1 MSAKAKQEAALAIV
15 DGTRNIRRYVA
26 SNEEIYDLILKYIGD
41 NDNHPMSATML
52 HQIGEI
58 QEACMRRWGVK
69 DERSV
74 AKISDLLGFL
84 WRKGLLVRHWNNEAG
99 SKTRYAYNIKL
110 NYLPSKK
117 AEPKPP
123 PNPKIA
129 EVKVNEGTQIEEIGD
144 ELHIRG
150 KYFHITIKRTNRKEE
165 EKGV

>member
-1 MSAKAKQEAALAIV
+1 MKAKQKAKAEQKATSTIA
-15 DGTRNIRRYVA
+15 DGTQNIRKYVA
-26 SNEEIYDLILKYIGD
+26 SNEEIYDLILKNIGD
-41 NDNHPMSATML
+41 NDNQPMSATML

-58 QEACMRRWGVK
+58 QEACLRRWGVK

-110 NYLPSKK
+110 NYLPSAKG
-117 AEPKPP
+117 EPNPP

-129 EVKVNEGTQIEEIGD
+129 EVKVNEGTRIEEIDD

-150 KYFHITIKRTNRKEE
+150 KFFHVIVKRANKKED
-165 EKGV
+165 